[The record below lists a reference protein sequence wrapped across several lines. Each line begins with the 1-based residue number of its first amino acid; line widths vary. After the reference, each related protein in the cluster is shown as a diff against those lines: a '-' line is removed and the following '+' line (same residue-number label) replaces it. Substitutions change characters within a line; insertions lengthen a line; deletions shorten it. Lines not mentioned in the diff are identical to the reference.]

1 MSALW
6 IQVRVMKMQAALTI
20 TVLTAAHVSKGSP
33 EMEKRAKVNLL
44 VSRRLTRHVLVFAL
58 VSTLHSTTM
67 EINIIFILH

>member
-6 IQVRVMKMQAALTI
+6 IQVCVMKMQAAPTI

-44 VSRRLTRHVLVFAL
+44 SAGD
-58 VSTLHSTTM
+58 
-67 EINIIFILH
+67 